1 LILIPIISDSRT
13 HNVSCWIAV
22 QKSSSLTTLSLNRAT
37 RGIVIVQHSSRSVH
51 SLSHS
56 HQLYPTSLLLVLPR
70 LSTLD
75 QSTMALLLNSNPL
88 LLCTII
94 VCYLF
99 IISQASS
106 SSLSSSKTLLDF
118 LLITPAR
125 WYRPIH
131 NTVILCRD
139 YHSPILADRTQFR
152 EPLLVTV

>member
-1 LILIPIISDSRT
+1 MILIPILSQRRT
-13 HNVSCWIAV
+13 RSVSYWSAV
-22 QKSSSLTTLSLNRAT
+22 QNYSSLTSLSLNWAT
-37 RGIVIVQHSSRSVH
+37 RGIVILQHSSRSVR

-56 HQLYPTSLLLVLPR
+56 HLLYPTSLLLVLPR

-75 QSTMALLLNSNPL
+75 QSTVALLFNSNPL
-88 LLCTII
+88 LLCTIK

-99 IISQASS
+99 IISQAPN

-131 NTVILCRD
+131 NTVVLCRD
-139 YHSPILADRTQFR
+139 YHSPILADRTQVR